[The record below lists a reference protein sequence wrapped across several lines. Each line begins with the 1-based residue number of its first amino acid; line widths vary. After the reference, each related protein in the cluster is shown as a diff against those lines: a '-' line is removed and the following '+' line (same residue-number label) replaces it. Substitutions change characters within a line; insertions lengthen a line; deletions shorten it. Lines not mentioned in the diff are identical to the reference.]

1 MRLLYDEATMVQR
14 ETDIRCQH
22 KITEMV
28 ALMEKHKVRDFTD
41 CCDLLFVIP
50 C

>member
-28 ALMEKHKVRDFTD
+28 ALMEKHKVRDFTAS
-41 CCDLLFVIP
+41 CDLLFVIP

>member
-1 MRLLYDEATMVQR
+1 MRLLADEATITQR

-28 ALMEKHKVRDFTD
+28 ALMEKHKVKDFTD
-41 CCDLLFVIP
+41 FCDLQCVIL